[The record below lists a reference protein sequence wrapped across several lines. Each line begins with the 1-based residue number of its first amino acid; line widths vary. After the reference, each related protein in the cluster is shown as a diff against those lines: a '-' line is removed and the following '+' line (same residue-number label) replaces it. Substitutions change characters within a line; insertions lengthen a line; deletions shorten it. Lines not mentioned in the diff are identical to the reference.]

1 MDVASMW
8 HPCDL
13 GHYGGVEKPR
23 VSRCYARVVD
33 IGVVT
38 LM

>member
-1 MDVASMW
+1 MNVASMC
-8 HPCDL
+8 PLCDL
-13 GHYGGVEKPR
+13 GHYEGVEKPR